1 MFMWSASESES
12 SRSIGP
18 TSRRSRPRLSSS
30 CVRSLGSSPITAVA
44 RSTSTTR
51 SYAACAHSSPGGRRR
66 RFFSPWRFF
75 SAMRRSRAARVG
87 AVGTRRRGTAR
98 AARSFSTSRSV
109 ASSRLRSWLRS
120 SCATAFSTGPAR
132 ASTRRFCTSESASD
146 ASTSKSASTLVDDFW
161 ACCPPGP
168 LERETLISI
177 SETGTETE
185 RVTGISR
192 SGAGKAGTSA
202 PESPPSSLRLIDS
215 RSMACIL
222 LDIDGVLHVSGDP
235 IPGAQEAVAELRST
249 GHLLRFVTNNSTRAR
264 GGLAQE
270 LREMGFELEDTE
282 LQTTSDAAARE
293 LEGKR
298 VLALVM
304 AAIVPD
310 LDGLELVGDH
320 ADAVLVG
327 GCDETLE
334 PNQVFSY
341 MNLARAF
348 AEIQM
353 GASFYCLHKN
363 RWWQTS
369 RGPMLDGGAFVAG
382 LEYATGVEAT
392 VLGKPS
398 PSYFAAALDALD
410 AEPELTW
417 LVTDDVEVDIRG
429 ARLFGMRTALVRT
442 GKFRPEALE
451 TAESSPDI
459 VASSLAQFPAL
470 LEDDL
475 RGGLRQ

>member
-1 MFMWSASESES
+1 MAS
-12 SRSIGP
+12 
-18 TSRRSRPRLSSS
+18 
-30 CVRSLGSSPITAVA
+30 
-44 RSTSTTR
+44 
-51 SYAACAHSSPGGRRR
+51 
-66 RFFSPWRFF
+66 
-75 SAMRRSRAARVG
+75 
-87 AVGTRRRGTAR
+87 
-98 AARSFSTSRSV
+98 
-109 ASSRLRSWLRS
+109 
-120 SCATAFSTGPAR
+120 
-132 ASTRRFCTSESASD
+132 
-146 ASTSKSASTLVDDFW
+146 
-161 ACCPPGP
+161 
-168 LERETLISI
+168 
-177 SETGTETE
+177 
-185 RVTGISR
+185 
-192 SGAGKAGTSA
+192 
-202 PESPPSSLRLIDS
+202 
-215 RSMACIL
+215 IL
-222 LDIDGVLHVSGDP
+222 LDVDGVLHMSGDP
-235 IPGAQEAVAELRST
+235 IPGAVDAVAELRRK
-249 GHLLRFVTNNSTRAR
+249 GHTLRFVTNNSTRPR
-264 GGLAQE
+264 ERLAEE
-270 LREMGFELEDTE
+270 LNTLGFELDEDE
-282 LQTTSDAAARE
+282 LQTTPSAAARE

-353 GASFYCLHKN
+353 GAAFYCLHKN

-410 AEPELTW
+410 AEPDRTW
-417 LVTDDVEVDIRG
+417 LVTDDLEADIRG

-442 GKFRPEALE
+442 GKFRPETLE
-451 TAESSPDI
+451 TADPAPDI
-459 VASSLAQFPAL
+459 VVSSLAQFPAL

-475 RGGLRQ
+475 TGGFHA